1 MTWSFEPLILPTPE
15 ELEARVSAVP
25 QPESRAGGHA
35 GATAAAG
42 AVELPELT
50 MPSGRPLQPQVVVP
64 PQPTPQVEALEEAK
78 TTAHQQGFEEGRRA
92 EAERVRTLVEAVNSI
107 VHELS
112 AADQRRELE
121 SIDRITV
128 LATAIAGHIIG
139 REVKV
144 APEVLADLVRR
155 AVAEFGVNEGLT
167 VHLNPSD
174 LALLSSGLTDHAAG
188 GNLASGKSVR
198 WVPDPA
204 IRSGGCLV
212 EGGDRIV
219 DARLE
224 GIFERV
230 FRALTDD

>member
-1 MTWSFEPLILPTPE
+1 MTWSFEPLVVPTRE
-15 ELEARVSAVP
+15 ELEARTPAP
-25 QPESRAGGHA
+25 TPAPD
-35 GATAAAG
+35 TP
-42 AVELPELT
+42 VEPDELQLPELT
-50 MPSGRPLQPQVVVP
+50 APAARSLQPQVVIP
-64 PQPTPQVEALEEAK
+64 PQPVQKAEELEQARAA
-78 TTAHQQGFEEGRRA
+78 AHEQGFEEGRRA

-107 VHELS
+107 VHELT
-112 AADQRRELE
+112 AADQRRGLE

-144 APEVLADLVRR
+144 APDVLADLVRR
-155 AVAEFGVNEGLT
+155 AVAEFGVNEALT

-174 LALLSSGLTDHAAG
+174 LALLSSGLTDHATG

-198 WVPDPA
+198 WHPDPT

>member
-15 ELEARVSAVP
+15 DLAARPVPVEQVAEATV
-25 QPESRAGGHA
+25 EA
-35 GATAAAG
+35 GAM
-42 AVELPELT
+42 ELPELT
-50 MPSGRPLQPQVVVP
+50 MQQSQSLQPQVVVP
-64 PQPTPQVEALEEAK
+64 PQPTAHADELEEARAA
-78 TTAHQQGFEEGRRA
+78 AHQQGFEEGRRA

-121 SIDRITV
+121 STDRITV

-144 APEVLADLVRR
+144 APDVLADLVRR
-155 AVAEFGVNEGLT
+155 AVAEFGVNEALT
-167 VHLNPSD
+167 VHLNPAD
-174 LALLSSGLTDHAAG
+174 LALLSSGLTDSSSG

-198 WVPDPA
+198 WHADPV

-230 FRALTDD
+230 FRALSDD